1 MAVCATAL
9 AAALAG
15 GTLPAAADHSP
26 LFRRPV
32 RTPGNGADRRR
43 LKRGAGSWTAPPPG
57 LPVRGIFARVTP
69 WQECA

>member
-26 LFRRPV
+26 LFADPSAPPATA
-32 RTPGNGADRRR
+32 RT
-43 LKRGAGSWTAPPPG
+43 GAG
-57 LPVRGIFARVTP
+57 
-69 WQECA
+69 